1 MSEGKTKAVE
11 NVLTDKPG
19 EYRDICITLEFLVK
33 DIVFENTPLLIFVF
47 KGFDQLVQLPIKLER

>member
-33 DIVFENTPLLIFVF
+33 DIVFENTLLLIFVF